1 MSAGEEKSDL
11 QGIKDVVVVVGI
23 SIEVNGLPSTLLGV
37 RTNVISIHLH
47 CPTPFL
53 TPGLNPPG

>member
-1 MSAGEEKSDL
+1 M
-11 QGIKDVVVVVGI
+11 GIKDFPDVVVVVGI

-37 RTNVISIHLH
+37 RTNVIISIHLH

-53 TPGLNPPG
+53 TQPTWVI